1 MTVSFYKDLMLITT
15 KIRTMKT
22 TPIKIFRWT
31 LRILSAIFI
40 VFFLMMFIGE
50 TFFQDEAFKPKPM
63 SANSILQV
71 LIIAIS
77 LVGLALAWKWELWG
91 GILSLV
97 AFAALAIVNP
107 NVLDF
112 PLLLIYP
119 VTAILFI
126 VIWVIDRGSVV
137 KIE

>member
-1 MTVSFYKDLMLITT
+1 
-15 KIRTMKT
+15 MKT

-40 VFFLMMFIGE
+40 VFFLMMFISE

-71 LIIAIS
+71 LIIVIS